1 MLDKYSMLNG
11 ILGTNTLHNLNIEQ
25 GSDEYLIDTDGKKYI
40 DLASGLWNVSL
51 GYNNSLNKNIQE
63 GFSDILSKNIPYLDM
78 TSYYNELYSK
88 VSNKL
93 LDFIDNNH
101 YKKVLYTNSGS
112 ESIELS
118 LKIVNA
124 IKQSKKILSFSE
136 SYHGTFYGGMSISG
150 LSKEIVKEHL
160 PNYDNKININIPKSN
175 QEEIEFLEFV
185 QNNIN
190 TLGAIFIE
198 PVIGSGGIQFCSFS
212 FYNKLLDLCAKN
224 NVLTVFDEVATG
236 FYKTGNTFFFKHL
249 DYTPDIICL
258 SKSINNGTLP
268 AGTVII
274 NEKVTSMLSGKT
286 LKHMSTQNGNLL
298 CLTSIDK
305 TLDYYFKNHE
315 NLLNN
320 TLNIENFSKEL
331 TNIYNKK
338 ARIMGSIVAI
348 PIKQEYLSV
357 ILEDLKDKGILAYR
371 FITPNESGIT
381 LFPHINIDI
390 KMYKKTL
397 NYILKTINKY

>member
-1 MLDKYSMLNG
+1 MFDKYSMLNG
-11 ILGTNTLHNLNIEQ
+11 TLGNNTLHNLNIDR
-25 GSDEYLIDTDGKKYI
+25 GSNEFLIDNEGKKYL

-51 GYNNSLNKNIQE
+51 GYNNSLNKNIRE
-63 GFSDILSKNIPYLDM
+63 GFSDILTKNIPYLDM
-78 TSYYNELYSK
+78 TSYYHELYNK
-88 VSNKL
+88 ISNKL

-101 YKKVLYTNSGS
+101 YKNVLYTNSGS

-124 IKQSKKILSFSE
+124 IKQNKKILSFSE

-160 PNYDNKININIPKSN
+160 PNYDNKINISIPKNS
-175 QEEIEFLEFV
+175 QEENEFLEFIE
-185 QNNIN
+185 NNID
-190 TLGAIFIE
+190 TLGALFIE

-212 FYNKLLDLCAKN
+212 FYNKLLDLCAQN
-224 NVLTVFDEVATG
+224 NILTIFDEIATG

-274 NEKVTSMLSGKT
+274 NEKVTSLLSGKT

-305 TLDYYFKNHE
+305 TLDYYLENHE
-315 NLLNN
+315 SLLKN
-320 TLNIENFSKEL
+320 TLNIEKLSKDL
-331 TNIYNKK
+331 TSIHNNK
-338 ARIMGSIVAI
+338 ARIIGSIVAI
-348 PIKQEYLSV
+348 PVKQEYLSI
-357 ILEDLKDKGILAYR
+357 ILRDLKDKGILAYR
-371 FITPNESGIT
+371 FITSNESGIT
-381 LFPHINIDI
+381 LFPHTKAI
-390 KMYKKTL
+390 KTWQTNTNTL
-397 NYILKTINKY
+397 PK